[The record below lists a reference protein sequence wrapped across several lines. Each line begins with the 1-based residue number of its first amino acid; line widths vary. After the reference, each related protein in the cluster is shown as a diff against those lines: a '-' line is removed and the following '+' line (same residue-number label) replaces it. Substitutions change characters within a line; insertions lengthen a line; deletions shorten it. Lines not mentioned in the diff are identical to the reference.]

1 MFNLCLV
8 NPFIMSIDK
17 KEHIVSAAIELF
29 AENGFEGTSVRDI
42 AASAGVNIAM
52 INYYFGSK
60 EKLFEAMVEEKS
72 TFFREKLEE
81 ILQDGTKNEL
91 AKIDAIIDNYVNR
104 LMSQHKYHRVI
115 HQELMLKQREGLHDS
130 IVATFAKNK
139 AVMKSILEQGMKKK
153 IFRKVDPEFTIVTM
167 IGTINQVLLS
177 KPMCKF
183 LVDKGEDF
191 DPYTDEV
198 FKKRLV
204 THIKQVMH
212 AHLLN
217 K

>member
-1 MFNLCLV
+1 
-8 NPFIMSIDK
+8 
-17 KEHIVSAAIELF
+17 
-29 AENGFEGTSVRDI
+29 
-42 AASAGVNIAM
+42 
-52 INYYFGSK
+52 
-60 EKLFEAMVEEKS
+60 
-72 TFFREKLEE
+72 
-81 ILQDGTKNEL
+81 
-91 AKIDAIIDNYVNR
+91 
-104 LMSQHKYHRVI
+104 
-115 HQELMLKQREGLHDS
+115 
-130 IVATFAKNK
+130 
-139 AVMKSILEQGMKKK
+139 MKSILEQGMKKK